1 MPIYIGNDA
10 WIGFNATILSGVTIG
25 DGAVVGAGS
34 VVCDNV
40 APYTIVAG
48 NPARIIGQSRA

>member
-1 MPIYIGNDA
+1 M
-10 WIGFNATILSGVTIG
+10 SEVTIG
-25 DGAVVGAGS
+25 SGAVVGAS
-34 VVCDNV
+34 SIVCDNV